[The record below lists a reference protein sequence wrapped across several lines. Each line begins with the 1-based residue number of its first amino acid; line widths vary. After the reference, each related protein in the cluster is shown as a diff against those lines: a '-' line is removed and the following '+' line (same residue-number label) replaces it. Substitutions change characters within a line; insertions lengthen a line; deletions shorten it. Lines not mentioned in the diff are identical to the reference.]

1 LPLAFNLVLCF
12 DTACRGAGTYVT
24 AVLIVICA
32 ARFESVGSGADCARI
47 VAFYCSEHGLLEEM
61 LKAIFCFDY

>member
-1 LPLAFNLVLCF
+1 LPLAFNRVLCF
-12 DTACRGAGTYVT
+12 DTACRGAGAYVT

-47 VAFYCSEHGLLEEM
+47 VALPLGARIARRDVKSDFS
-61 LKAIFCFDY
+61 F

>member
-1 LPLAFNLVLCF
+1 MQ
-12 DTACRGAGTYVT
+12 RGAGAYVT

-47 VAFYCSEHGLLEEM
+47 VALL
-61 LKAIFCFDY
+61 LGARIARRDVKSDLSF